1 MGIIPFLTSF
11 DYEDFGVVKT
21 FFFFSLCL
29 CRAVCAADT
38 WFHLG
43 PCSTAEQYTFKIKK
57 CHGLLEFCK
66 TLWIVCTEISQSKIF
81 RHVKNISVWEI
92 WLFFLFNFFFL
103 PLPCRAVVAWDIA
116 ILQLQKT
123 WGYLACHA
131 IVLDMDCQAII
142 ILEKKNI

>member
-29 CRAVCAADT
+29 CRAVCTADT

-43 PCSTAEQYTFKIKK
+43 PCSTAEQYTFKIKNVMDYLNSARP
-57 CHGLLEFCK
+57 CGLCVLKFLSPK
-66 TLWIVCTEISQSKIF
+66 FSDMLK
-81 RHVKNISVWEI
+81 ISVSGRYGY
-92 WLFFLFNFFFL
+92 FFYLIFFFL